1 MNTNVAEIKNLTNDQ
16 LMTLADE
23 IRAEIL
29 DSVKR
34 NGGHLASNLGVVE
47 LMIAIH
53 HVFDTPNDKVIF
65 DVGHQCYAHK
75 ILTGRLE
82 GFKNLRHSN
91 GVSGFPKSQESR
103 FDTFNTGHA
112 STAVSLACGL
122 MRARRHNGENF
133 KIIPIVGDGAFC
145 GGETFEALN
154 DLASIEG
161 QCLII
166 LNDNDMT
173 ISKTEGEVVRS
184 EDNLASFLTSVGIR
198 YLGSVDGHDLPEL
211 IRQLEY
217 AKSCD
222 GHYLLRVV
230 TTKGKG
236 DENAISDAEKYH
248 SVSAGGVKS
257 FGNVVGEKLV
267 SMALADN
274 KIVAVT
280 AAMTD
285 AVGLSSFKRS
295 FPDRL
300 FDVGIA
306 EGHAVSMAAG
316 LAKGGLKP
324 FVAIYSSFLQRGYD
338 QILQDVALQNL
349 PVKFLID
356 RSGFVDGDGD
366 THQGIYDIDYLLP
379 MPNLTVLSPADETEL
394 RRAMDL
400 ALKINGPVAI
410 RYTKYDFE
418 QDYTVNCEHAHV
430 DIVCTSN
437 VMLRLGKTV
446 AKMLGEIGILASVKN
461 AFNLSR
467 NVASKAKLIVILEDS
482 NFGGYYKS
490 IAAINDKV
498 MGYFVTKP
506 NFVQA
511 DLDEIVKANF
521 DVNKIVDEIRTKIY
535 EIR

>member
-103 FDTFNTGHA
+103 FDTFNTG
-112 STAVSLACGL
+112 
-122 MRARRHNGENF
+122 
-133 KIIPIVGDGAFC
+133 

-154 DLASIEG
+154 YLASIEG

-418 QDYTVNCEHAHV
+418 QDFTVNCEHAHV

-490 IAAINDKV
+490 IAVINDKV